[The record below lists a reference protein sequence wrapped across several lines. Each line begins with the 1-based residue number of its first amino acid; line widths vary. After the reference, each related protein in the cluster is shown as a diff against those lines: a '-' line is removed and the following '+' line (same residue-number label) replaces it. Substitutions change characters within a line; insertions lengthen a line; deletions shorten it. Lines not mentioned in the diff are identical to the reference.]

1 MKEHGA
7 ECVMMDGTVQQQVL
21 PADSW
26 DLLHK
31 VIGFEVNNYSN
42 CT

>member
-7 ECVMMDGTVQQQVL
+7 VCVMMDGTVKKLEL
-21 PADSW
+21 PADTW

-31 VIGFEVNNYSN
+31 VIGFNIPMTY